1 VKLAIPQWTEGYAG
15 TSGHFTRLIGD
26 SSFRDYLNLFK
37 FRFFEAKKSRHV
49 DDLIQTYEIIRLRA
63 EPLYTRS
70 KLAAL
75 HCFRDIQAKAAYP
88 FLRAKQTEVANNHF
102 TSPLLLVFLNN
113 GNPPRPRRPARPKVV
128 GLNG

>member
-1 VKLAIPQWTEGYAG
+1 MERGLCRH
-15 TSGHFTRLIGD
+15 SGHFTRLIGD
-26 SSFRDYLNLFK
+26 SSFRDYLDLFK
-37 FRFFEAKKSRHV
+37 FRFFKAEKSRHI
-49 DDLIQTYEIIRLRA
+49 DDLIQTYEIIGLRA

-88 FLRAKQTEVANNHF
+88 FLGAKQTEVADNHF

-113 GNPPRPRRPARPKVV
+113 VAILRDHAALPGRK
-128 GLNG
+128 